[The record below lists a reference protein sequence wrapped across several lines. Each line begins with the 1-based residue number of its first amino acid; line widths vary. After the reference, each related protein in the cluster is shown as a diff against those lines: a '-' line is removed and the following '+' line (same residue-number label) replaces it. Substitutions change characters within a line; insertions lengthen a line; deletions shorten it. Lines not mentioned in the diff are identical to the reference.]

1 MATKAK
7 VKTFKFKHSHKALIG
22 IIVIIA
28 LLAAFMLTVKPTAKT
43 ETAAPEIP
51 EIPTTPA
58 ITPAA
63 PTPPAAEENAT
74 VEKTLNYTYP
84 SGVAPPSL
92 KITSFINTPTFP
104 KVGETDLIRIYV
116 KNVGS
121 DSPATTATLKING
134 QTVTTFDVSALER
147 NAETVLK
154 YNYTATAT
162 GDYIVEVNVAAVP
175 GEEFFDDNYGKI
187 TITVM

>member
-1 MATKAK
+1 MATKK
-7 VKTFKFKHSHKALIG
+7 SRKSKKSKKFKLCKAHVALIF
-22 IIVIIA
+22 IIA
-28 LLAAFMLTVKPTAKT
+28 VVALFVLVTKPTAVGT
-43 ETAAPEIP
+43 QTPELN
-51 EIPTTPA
+51 
-58 ITPAA
+58 ITPT
-63 PTPPAAEENAT
+63 PTPEPTPEVTTNETKT
-74 VEKTLNYTYP
+74 VAYSFPGGT
-84 SGVAPPSL
+84 PPQL
-92 KITSFINTPTFP
+92 KIISFINTPTFP
-104 KVGETDLIRIYV
+104 KVNETALIRTYV

-162 GDYIVEVNVAAVP
+162 GDYAVEVNVASVP
-175 GEEFFDDNYGKI
+175 GEKYFDDNYGKI